1 LIQQIEQE
9 HVRALFLDSI
19 TDPRI
24 MQRVAKETGAVIGGT
39 IYGDA
44 LSPPGGEA
52 DTYIGM
58 LRHDITTLKAG
69 MLNN

>member
-1 LIQQIEQE
+1 
-9 HVRALFLDSI
+9 
-19 TDPRI
+19 